1 MGGGVLDNIKISGLI
16 TKNDNDATNCMD
28 GMPTINVL
36 DDCNFLLGEMF
47 TIFTVDYILV
57 QNS

>member
-1 MGGGVLDNIKISGLI
+1 MDNIKVSGLI
-16 TKNDNDATNCMD
+16 TKNDNDNNFTAINCMD

-36 DDCNFLLGEMF
+36 DDCNFLLGKMLTVF
-47 TIFTVDYILV
+47 TDDYILV